1 MSLHDF
7 QRLQEKLG
15 TVNDPVG
22 FLVNLFA
29 HAPVG
34 FGVWTADGHAL
45 LTNQA
50 FMDLFGV
57 EPPPEYNVLKDD
69 LLKQSGL
76 LAYFER
82 AFKGETV
89 QVPTFWYDPRELQI
103 ISISEGRRVAIS
115 MTIFPLRK
123 ANGEIEYVAA
133 TYKDETEIQ
142 SLNTNLERLVNERTI
157 QLNAVNRELES
168 FSYSVAHDLRSPLR
182 NINGFTNVLLDE
194 YRNQLDSKG
203 IGMLQSIQ
211 SHTANMGQ
219 LIEALLNLARLT
231 RNDPTVAVVDLS
243 SVARQITKQLC
254 AVEPNRA
261 STIHIQDHLQ
271 ARMDPVLAWTL
282 LENLISNA
290 WKFSQYSAETR
301 IDIGQQTF
309 NGADT
314 FFVKDNGAGF
324 DDTQAANMF
333 KPFHRL
339 HAVEQ
344 FPGTGVGLATARR
357 IVDHYGGKIWGE
369 SKVEK
374 GATFFFTLSSAL

>member
-15 TVNDPVG
+15 AINDPVS

-34 FGVWTADGHAL
+34 FGVWTPDGYPL

-50 FMDLFGV
+50 FMNIFGA
-57 EPPPEYNVLKDD
+57 EPPPEYNVLEDD

-89 QVPTFWYDPRELQI
+89 QVPTFWYDPRDLKV
-103 ISISEGRRVAIS
+103 ISMTEGRRVAVS

-123 ANGEIEYVAA
+123 ANGEIEYMAA

-142 SLNTNLERLVNERTI
+142 SLNANLERLVNERTI
-157 QLNAVNRELES
+157 QLNAVNRELEA

-182 NINGFTNVLLDE
+182 NINGFASALLGE
-194 YRNQLDSKG
+194 HQNQLDSNG
-203 IGMLQSIQ
+203 ISMLQSIQ
-211 SHTANMGQ
+211 SSTINMGQ

-231 RNDPTVAVVDLS
+231 RNDPKVSLVDLT
-243 SVARQITKQLC
+243 AIAKQITNQLC
-254 AVEPNRA
+254 AAEPKRVT
-261 STIHIQDHLQ
+261 TIQIQDRLQ
-271 ARMDPVLAWTL
+271 IRMDPTLAWTL
-282 LENLISNA
+282 LENLLANA
-290 WKFSQYSAETR
+290 WKFSQYSSQTR
-301 IDIGQQTF
+301 IEIGQQIV
-309 NGADT
+309 NGENV

-333 KPFHRL
+333 KPFHRM
-339 HAVEQ
+339 HSVEQ
-344 FPGTGVGLATARR
+344 FPGTGVGLATVHR
-357 IVDHYGGKIWGE
+357 IVDHYGGKIWAE
-369 SKVEK
+369 SKIGE
-374 GATFFFTLSSAL
+374 GATFFFTVSST